1 MRRRSHLVGCRTVA
15 KARAA
20 PHRLRKRARLKG
32 AVVREGGGSVAHVVA
47 EIFFAG
53 TRAST
58 VYRATP
64 ETIGV
69 RKSVGAGLLANPAG
83 QVYRATPDHMRTQ
96 TCRSRLA
103 GERGGADPPMPRR
116 IFFAGKSAP
125 TLDRGNPGTTRGR
138 ITCRSRLAGEPGG
151 SGPPIPR
158 ADIFRGQARS
168 YS

>member
-1 MRRRSHLVGCRTVA
+1 VRRRSHLVGCRTVA

-32 AVVREGGGSVAHVVA
+32 AVVREGGGSVAYVVA

-53 TRAST
+53 KRAPT

-69 RKSVGAGLLANPAG
+69 RKSVGAGLLANAAG
-83 QVYRATPDHMRTQ
+83 QVLRCH
-96 TCRSRLA
+96 
-103 GERGGADPPMPRR
+103 GR
-116 IFFAGKSAP
+116 IFFAGKRAP
-125 TLDRGNPGTTRGR
+125 TLDRGNPGTTCGR
-138 ITCRSRLAGEPGG
+138 ITCRRRLAGEGGG
-151 SGPPIPR
+151 SGTPMPR

-168 YS
+168 YSLSGSPGDHRRAHNL